1 MLTQMFD
8 TMKEKPREICHFIQ
22 RNGASYWL
30 PLAVTQRDWSPA
42 RPAYVVFWC
51 WSMLVFPEGRRDVGT
66 SWSDDHKE
74 RRQKMLLTGLLTDWL
89 LTSPSRGLDV
99 SITTSPSSPLF
110 PTSSPLPSYHPILWP
125 NSKHLV
131 GWLQPREGCGWGKW
145 KNHNN
150 GIKAVLQICS
160 FWTCMKQ
167 RVKDKTDRGDAQKAK
182 RGIKGKEKTE
192 SWTLYLTETAI
203 ARAAAWLMRRSPF
216 QLLHVSHSSV
226 CRSDQPAFSSCV
238 RTLSLSLVMLL
249 FLFSR
254 HTSVYWFSS
263 GLKEKAQT
271 KLNSHNERRLLHRI
285 LRVLSHFSQSA
296 VVSLTQSYRYDYYFL
311 SVLLCVNVS
320 VCECSHF

>member
-1 MLTQMFD
+1 MLCFGAGLCWFFQKGVETSVHLDQMI
-8 TMKEKPREICHFIQ
+8 TKK
-22 RNGASYWL
+22 
-30 PLAVTQRDWSPA
+30 
-42 RPAYVVFWC
+42 
-51 WSMLVFPEGRRDVGT
+51 EGRKCFWLDSLQTDSSPLRAEVST
-66 SWSDDHKE
+66 WASLPPPP
-74 RRQKMLLTGLLTDWL
+74 LL
-89 LTSPSRGLDV
+89 
-99 SITTSPSSPLF
+99 SSPLF